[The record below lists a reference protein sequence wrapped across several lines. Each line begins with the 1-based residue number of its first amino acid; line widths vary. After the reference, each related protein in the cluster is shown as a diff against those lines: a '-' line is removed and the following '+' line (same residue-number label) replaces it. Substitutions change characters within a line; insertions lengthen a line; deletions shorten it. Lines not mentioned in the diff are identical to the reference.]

1 MTVHATIDII
11 HGTGLE
17 TAHAIMTSHFHPHLP
32 GTFGA
37 NKMASSSVVSSNC
50 LNYTRQCF
58 EGIVSFNQLEQR
70 LYFIIVQK
78 THPIPP
84 YKFCSS
90 YTKNTNYLT
99 AKILFKIIT
108 ALIVRYSQVKNC
120 LLLLVIRLRS
130 AEVRLQSL
138 GCYTKISIDSME
150 TPYPPQFPGKQG
162 WHAHYLNYVNG
173 RAWAVSNPVP
183 CIISM
188 MQL

>member
-1 MTVHATIDII
+1 
-11 HGTGLE
+11 
-17 TAHAIMTSHFHPHLP
+17 
-32 GTFGA
+32 
-37 NKMASSSVVSSNC
+37 MASICVVSSNC
-50 LNYTRQCF
+50 LTYPRQCF
-58 EGIVSFNQLEQR
+58 EGIVSFNQLEKG
-70 LYFIIVQK
+70 YTVQI

-90 YTKNTNYLT
+90 YTKNRKILT

-120 LLLLVIRLRS
+120 LLLLVIHLPS

-162 WHAHYLNYVNG
+162 WHAHYLNCVNG
-173 RAWAVSNPVP
+173 RVWAVSNPVL
-183 CIISM
+183 CIISV
-188 MQL
+188 L

>member
-1 MTVHATIDII
+1 
-11 HGTGLE
+11 
-17 TAHAIMTSHFHPHLP
+17 MTSHFHPHLP

-37 NKMASSSVVSSNC
+37 NKMASICVVSSNC
-50 LNYTRQCF
+50 LNYPRQCF

-70 LYFIIVQK
+70 LYFTIVQK

-90 YTKNTNYLT
+90 YTKNRNFLT
-99 AKILFKIIT
+99 AKILSKIIT

-120 LLLLVIRLRS
+120 LLLLVFRLPS

-150 TPYPPQFPGKQG
+150 TPYPPQFPGKHG
-162 WHAHYLNYVNG
+162 WHAH
-173 RAWAVSNPVP
+173 
-183 CIISM
+183 I
-188 MQL
+188 

>member
-1 MTVHATIDII
+1 
-11 HGTGLE
+11 
-17 TAHAIMTSHFHPHLP
+17 
-32 GTFGA
+32 
-37 NKMASSSVVSSNC
+37 MASISVVSSNC

-120 LLLLVIRLRS
+120 LLLLVIRLPS

-188 MQL
+188 VHRTWCP